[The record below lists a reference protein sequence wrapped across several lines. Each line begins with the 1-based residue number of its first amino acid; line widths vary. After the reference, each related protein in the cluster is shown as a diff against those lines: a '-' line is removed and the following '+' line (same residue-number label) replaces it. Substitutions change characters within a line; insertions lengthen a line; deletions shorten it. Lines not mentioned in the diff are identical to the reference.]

1 MVYDP
6 IKKKEYDRKRNAKQK
21 AEYLAKNPNYKPS
34 RTSKYDE
41 ETPTQQGSG
50 FSNLLSDYYIN
61 QPKPTPPP
69 PPKPK
74 YNPASIEAK
83 KSKEHYADDD
93 EDADL
98 KMIRMTNT
106 PQAYQ
111 QIKNSLAGVKFY

>member
-6 IKKKEYDRKRNAKQK
+6 IKKKEYDRTRNARQK

-34 RTSKYDE
+34 RGSKYVE
-41 ETPTQQGSG
+41 ETPTQNG
-50 FSNLLSDYYIN
+50 FSNLLDDYYIN
-61 QPKPTPPP
+61 LPKPT

-83 KSKEHYADDD
+83 KSNEYYADDEE
-93 EDADL
+93 ED
-98 KMIRMTNT
+98 KVMKSVYT

-111 QIKNSLAGVKFY
+111 QVKNSLSGVRFY